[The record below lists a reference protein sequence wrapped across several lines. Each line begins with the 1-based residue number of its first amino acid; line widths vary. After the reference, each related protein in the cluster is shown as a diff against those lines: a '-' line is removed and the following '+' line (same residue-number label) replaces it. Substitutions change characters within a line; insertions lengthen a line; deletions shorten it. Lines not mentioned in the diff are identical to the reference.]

1 MYGEYA
7 LELSNLNIYFRTN
20 GLFSKAKLAKFPQ
33 EIVLLFLSGLLTG
46 ILLYELVVVWKRA
59 RKEKTKS
66 ENEVKEIKMKQERKE
81 KNKNKPHQSIPK
93 NTLKG
98 KKR

>member
-1 MYGEYA
+1 M
-7 LELSNLNIYFRTN
+7 LSNLNIYFRTN
-20 GLFSKAKLAKFPQ
+20 GPFSKAKLAKFPQ

-46 ILLYELVVVWKRA
+46 ILLYEIAVIWKRA
-59 RKEKTKS
+59 RKDKAKR
-66 ENEVKEIKMKQERKE
+66 ENEVKEVKMKKERKE
-81 KNKNKPHQSIPK
+81 EWKNKPHQSIPK